1 MSEIEKIGKSMAENQ
16 NTRMLLCPACRHS
29 VSEAAENCPSCG
41 HPFQPET
48 RVIVSTHIWNPGIA
62 ALLSLVIPGL
72 GQLYKGQVIRGIL
85 WFLIVVGAYGVFSW
99 ILFLPAFFLHFLCIA
114 NAAWSGGAKRRAM
127 LQGRF

>member
-1 MSEIEKIGKSMAENQ
+1 MAENQ

-48 RVIVSTHIWNPGIA
+48 RVIVSTHIWSPGIA
-62 ALLSLVIPGL
+62 ALLSVVIPGL

-85 WFLIVVGAYGVFSW
+85 WFLFVGAAYALL
-99 ILFLPAFFLHFLCIA
+99 ILPGFFLHFLCIV